1 MHFYGNSSTAK
12 FTFAIQ
18 KMHSKKIAHLAVL
31 AVTFIY
37 AGGFSISKIIMPS
50 LIMPRGFIL
59 LRVAVATIL
68 FWLFF
73 VLKNKAPQKIDKRD
87 YPRLILCGLFGVA
100 MNQLFF
106 FEGLSRTT
114 PVHASLMMLTTPIL
128 VVIMASVILK
138 EKFTINKGLGIFLGL
153 VGAFFL
159 IYTGKKS
166 ALGSNP
172 ALGDFFVFIN
182 AASYSMYL
190 ITVKPLMKKYA
201 PLAVIRWVF
210 LFGALMVLPFGFS
223 QLGQVDWGQFTTES
237 YWVLAYVLF
246 AMTFLAYL
254 WNVFAMKQLSPT
266 VIGSYIYLQ
275 PFLASVIAIVFFD
288 ETMSWSKALAGLL
301 IFAGVFLVSKKKAIQ
316 KG

>member
-1 MHFYGNSSTAK
+1 MQSR
-12 FTFAIQ
+12 
-18 KMHSKKIAHLAVL
+18 KIAHLAVL
-31 AVTFIY
+31 AVTLIY
-37 AGGFSISKIIMPS
+37 AGGFSISKIIMPE
-50 LIMPRGFIL
+50 LILPRGFIL
-59 LRVAVATIL
+59 LRVAVGTIL

-73 VLKNKAPQKIDKRD
+73 VLKGKVKEKIDKKD
-87 YPRLILCGLFGVA
+87 FPRIILCGLFGVA

-114 PVHASLMMLTTPIL
+114 PVHAALMMLTTPIL
-128 VVIMASVILK
+128 VVIMASIILK
-138 EKFTINKGLGIFLGL
+138 EKFTLNKGLGIGLGL

-159 IYTGKKS
+159 IFKSQSS

-190 ITVKPLMKKYA
+190 ITVKPLMSKYA
-201 PLAVIRWVF
+201 PLTVIRWVF
-210 LFGALMVLPFGFS
+210 LFGAIMVLPFGLS
-223 QLGQVDWGQFTTES
+223 QVAEIDWSLFTAES
-237 YWVLAYVLF
+237 YWVLAYVLI

-275 PFLASVIAIVFFD
+275 PFLASLIAILFFEED
-288 ETMSWSKALAGLL
+288 MNWTKAIAGIL
-301 IFAGVFLVSKKKAIQ
+301 IFSGVYLVSKKKVT
-316 KG
+316 